1 MSKFIFMLASF
12 ENSLDFAK
20 KIDQNDPL
28 RNYRDLFHI
37 PKHNN
42 QDCIYFTGN
51 SLGLQ
56 PKKTK
61 EYILEELEDWAKYGV
76 EGHFE
81 AKRNWFGYHHFLTE
95 KMATIVGAKP
105 IEVVAMNTLSVNL
118 NLLMVSFYRPQGKR
132 TKIMMEAAAFPSD
145 HYAMQQQV
153 RFHGLNPQDEIIL
166 LEPSEGAHCIDTEAI
181 LNEIEK
187 HKDSLALVMLGGVN
201 YYTGQFFDLEKIT
214 KKAHEVGALAGY
226 DLAHAAGNVVLNLH
240 DWNVD
245 FACWCSYKYLNSGPG
260 GVSGVFI
267 HEKYANSPELPR
279 FAGWWGNDE
288 KTRFLMQ
295 REFVPQE
302 GAAGWQMS
310 NAQILPMAAHL
321 ASIELFDEAGIQN
334 LRAKSEKLTGFLEF
348 LLQDIAEIQI
358 ITPSNPLD
366 RGCQL
371 SLIAKKEA
379 KPLFQFLKEKGLV
392 ADWREPD
399 VIRVAPVPMY
409 NTFEDVYRFVAIVK
423 EFYSKV

>member
-1 MSKFIFMLASF
+1 MHASF

-20 KIDQNDPL
+20 KMDQNDPL
-28 RNYRDLFHI
+28 RNYRDSFHI

-61 EYILEELEDWAKYGV
+61 EYILEELEDWAKFGV

-379 KPLFQFLKEKGLV
+379 KPLFLFLKEKGVV

-423 EFYSKV
+423 EFYSKAD

>member
-1 MSKFIFMLASF
+1 MTFQNNLAFAQSMDSQDSLASF
-12 ENSLDFAK
+12 RS
-20 KIDQNDPL
+20 Q
-28 RNYRDLFHI
+28 FHI
-37 PKHNN
+37 PQHQGK
-42 QDCIYFTGN
+42 DCIYFTGN

-95 KMATIVGAKP
+95 KIANLVGANPK
-105 IEVVAMNTLSVNL
+105 EVVAMNTLSVNL

-153 RFHGLNPQDEIIL
+153 RFHGLNPNDEIIL
-166 LEPSEGAHCIDTEAI
+166 LEPKSGEYKIETEDI
-181 LNEIEK
+181 LSEIEK
-187 HKDSLALVMLGGVN
+187 HKDTLALVMLGGVN

-214 KKAHEVGALAGY
+214 KKAHEVGAIAGY
-226 DLAHAAGNVVLNLH
+226 DLAHAAGNIVLKLH

-260 GVSGVFI
+260 GVSGVFV
-267 HEKYANSPELPR
+267 HENHGNNPNLPR

-321 ASIELFDEAGIQN
+321 ASLDLFEEAGMQN
-334 LRAKSEKLTGFLEF
+334 LRAKSELLTGFLEF
-348 LLQDIAEIQI
+348 LLKEISEIQI
-358 ITPSNPLD
+358 ITPSTPQD

-379 KPLFQFLKEKGLV
+379 KPLFQFLKEKGVV

-409 NTFEDVYRFVAIVK
+409 NTFEDVYHFVEIVK
-423 EFYSKV
+423 EFYTK

>member
-1 MSKFIFMLASF
+1 MLASF

-20 KIDQNDPL
+20 KMDQNDPL
-28 RNYRDLFHI
+28 RNYRDSFHI

-166 LEPSEGAHCIDTEAI
+166 LEPSEGAHSIDTEAI

-288 KTRFLMQ
+288 KSRFLMQ
-295 REFVPQE
+295 KDFVPQP

>member
-1 MSKFIFMLASF
+1 MTFQNTLVYAQSLDAQDSLASF
-12 ENSLDFAK
+12 RS
-20 KIDQNDPL
+20 Q
-28 RNYRDLFHI
+28 FHI
-37 PKHNN
+37 PQHNGS
-42 QDCIYFTGN
+42 DCIYFTGN

-153 RFHGLNPQDEIIL
+153 RFHGLNPHEEIIL

-181 LNEIEK
+181 LYEIEK

-214 KKAHEVGALAGY
+214 QKAHEVGALAGY
-226 DLAHAAGNVVLNLH
+226 DLAHAAGNIVLKLH
-240 DWNVD
+240 EWDVD

-267 HEKYANSPELPR
+267 HEKYANSHELPR

-321 ASIELFDEAGIQN
+321 ASIELFDEAGIHN

-348 LLQDIAEIQI
+348 LLQDISEIQI
-358 ITPSNPLD
+358 ITPSNPLE

-379 KPLFQFLKEKGLV
+379 KPLFQFLKEKGVV

-409 NTFEDVYRFVAIVK
+409 NTFEDVYRFVEIVK

>member
-1 MSKFIFMLASF
+1 MLASF

-166 LEPSEGAHCIDTEAI
+166 LEPSEGAHSIDTEAI

-288 KTRFLMQ
+288 KSRFLMQ
-295 REFVPQE
+295 KDFVPQP

-348 LLQDIAEIQI
+348 LLQDITEIQI
-358 ITPSNPLD
+358 ITPSNPLE

-409 NTFEDVYRFVAIVK
+409 NTFEDVYRFVEIVK

>member
-1 MSKFIFMLASF
+1 MLASF

-20 KIDQNDPL
+20 KMDQNDPL
-28 RNYRDLFHI
+28 RNYRDSFHI

-166 LEPSEGAHCIDTEAI
+166 LEPSEGAHSIDTEAI

-288 KTRFLMQ
+288 KSRFLMQ
-295 REFVPQE
+295 KDFVPQP

-348 LLQDIAEIQI
+348 LLQDITEIQI
-358 ITPSNPLD
+358 ITPSNPLE

-409 NTFEDVYRFVAIVK
+409 NTFEDVYRFVEIVK